1 MAKNISFTS
10 GSSFHKSHFDLTIL
24 FFKNLNSTSV
34 GIKIYIHSYP
44 AHPSK
49 AAIYCLLWNVE
60 HLQLTFNEISQY
72 GKSES
77 LMQTCKYLFLP

>member
-1 MAKNISFTS
+1 
-10 GSSFHKSHFDLTIL
+10 
-24 FFKNLNSTSV
+24 
-34 GIKIYIHSYP
+34 
-44 AHPSK
+44 
-49 AAIYCLLWNVE
+49 VE